1 MNKVVFNSKSPSE
14 TIRIGKQMGRLLQ
27 RRDVVALV
35 GELGAGKTQFI
46 KGLAQ
51 GVGVGKSVYVSSPS
65 FTLINEYK
73 GEIPFYHID
82 LYRLEEEKEAEELG
96 LEEYFHGEGITAVE
110 WADRIPS
117 LLPGELL
124 CVNIHYMAKQT
135 RSIELVAKGKRYL
148 NLLNQIQSS
157 EFRVRGSEQ
166 NTE

>member
-1 MNKVVFNSKSPSE
+1 MILYSKSPSE
-14 TIRIGKQMGRLLQ
+14 TIRIGKTIGSSLQ
-27 RRDVVALV
+27 AGDVVALM

-51 GVGVGKSVYVSSPS
+51 GIGVGKSAYVSSPS

-73 GEIPFYHID
+73 GKIPFYHID

-96 LEEYFHGEGITAVE
+96 LEEYFYGEGITAIE

-124 CVNIHYMAKQT
+124 RVNIHYTGKQT
-135 RSIELVAKGKRYL
+135 RSIELVAKGKRYEEL
-148 NLLNQIQSS
+148 INAISS
-157 EFRVRGSEQ
+157 ESGVRSK
-166 NTE
+166 N